1 MLGDER
7 CVVVVYLHL
16 IMVEAGRIV
25 IALIAS
31 FRSIGFSFSYLFY
44 MGLF

>member
-1 MLGDER
+1 MLVEER
-7 CVVVVYLHL
+7 WVVVVYPRL

-31 FRSIGFSFSYLFY
+31 FWSIGFSFSYLFY